1 MSLLHTAAAP
11 LGASVPKRA
20 TLFGL
25 SAVAG
30 GLAGLAWS
38 VDLTNWAYYGFLQGF
53 LDPRAPIASL
63 AVGVALAYLV
73 GLIHVTTV
81 CYFPAALASLPL
93 VQAARDKRDWLKM
106 ALALTGG
113 MVVVTALFGAIVGGA
128 GGAFAGLGA
137 SSRPM
142 SLVMKPVLIVMG
154 LLMLIVALGEFG
166 LVRRLLPELHPAQSL
181 QESSPNPGTGSP
193 YRRAAVLGVLNAATF
208 GVICTRPTYLTL
220 LAYIAVVGS
229 IGYGVVALAAY
240 GVGLASPIA
249 LGGFGLLPAG
259 RSTRF
264 LAWLEARREAIHV
277 VQGILLAFLGT
288 LTVAFFW
295 VRYAV
300 PAA

>member
-1 MSLLHTAAAP
+1 MSLLQTAAP
-11 LGASVPKRA
+11 TRTSILPKRA
-20 TLFGL
+20 TMFGL
-25 SAVAG
+25 SAIAG
-30 GLAGLAWS
+30 GLAGLVWS

-53 LDPRAPIASL
+53 LDPRAPIATL

-73 GLIHVTTV
+73 GFIHVTTV
-81 CYFPAALASLPL
+81 CYFPAAVAALPL
-93 VQAARDKRDWLKM
+93 VQVARDKRDWLKT
-106 ALALTGG
+106 ALVLTGG
-113 MVVVTALFGAIVGGA
+113 MVVVTALFGAIIGGA
-128 GGAFAGLGA
+128 GGAFVGLGA

-142 SLVMKPVLIVMG
+142 ALVMKPVLIAMG

-181 QESSPNPGTGSP
+181 ADASSKPVTGNR
-193 YRRAAVLGVLNAATF
+193 YRPAAALGVLIAATF
-208 GVICTRPTYLTL
+208 GIICTRPTYLTL
-220 LAYIAVVGS
+220 LAYVAVVGS
-229 IGYGVVALAAY
+229 VGYGVVAFAAY

-259 RSTRF
+259 RSTRL

-277 VQGILLAFLGT
+277 VQGILLAFLGA

-295 VRYAV
+295 VRYAI

>member
-1 MSLLHTAAAP
+1 MSVLHTVAP
-11 LGASVPKRA
+11 AGISVPKRA

-30 GLAGLAWS
+30 GLAGLGWS

-63 AVGVALAYLV
+63 VIGVALAYLV
-73 GLIHVTTV
+73 GLVHVTTV
-81 CYFPAALASLPL
+81 CYFPAAVAAVPL
-93 VQAARDKRDWLKM
+93 VQLARDKRDWLKT
-106 ALALTGG
+106 ALVLTGG
-113 MVVVTALFGAIVGGA
+113 MVVVTALFGGIVGGA

-137 SSRPM
+137 SYRPM
-142 SLVMKPVLIVMG
+142 ALVMKPVLIAMG
-154 LLMLIVALGEFG
+154 LLMVIVALGEFG
-166 LVRRLLPELHPAQSL
+166 LVRRLLPELHPAHSL
-181 QESSPNPGTGSP
+181 RDESRKPVTGSQ
-193 YRRAAVLGVLNAATF
+193 YRQAAALGVVIAGTF
-208 GVICTRPTYLTL
+208 GIICTRPTYLTL

-229 IGYGVVALAAY
+229 VGYGVVALAAY

-259 RSTRF
+259 RSSRF

-277 VQGILLAFLGT
+277 VQGTLLAFLGV

-295 VRYAV
+295 VRYAI